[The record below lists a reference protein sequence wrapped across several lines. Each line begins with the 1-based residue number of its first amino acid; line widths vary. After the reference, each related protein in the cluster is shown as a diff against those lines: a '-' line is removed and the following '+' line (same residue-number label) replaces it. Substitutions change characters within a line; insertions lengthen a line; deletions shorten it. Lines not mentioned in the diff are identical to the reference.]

1 MSLIIFDYL
10 SHLAFELGYLC
21 RMKKINYKKTL
32 LYCSLFFLSSAL
44 FGQVDVDQ
52 STRYDYFNGFGHSN
66 TIAYV
71 ITHEE
76 KVYDK
81 KILVTLDLTG
91 KELNRI
97 IWMKNSVVLVTN

>member
-1 MSLIIFDYL
+1 
-10 SHLAFELGYLC
+10 
-21 RMKKINYKKTL
+21 MKKINYKKIL